1 MAANEKFNKITE
13 EIDRQAFGEIK
24 TAKDIAYDIARMQ
37 GLQPR
42 DLSSVFNYLADIS
55 LHAYIT
61 SRKLMAAYKYL
72 ISDKNPEILRAVEI
86 ADYSDQPSFTKAFKR
101 FFALT
106 PKEAISLKDHTLI
119 KKPLCWEML
128 SSDFASESYVKEKK
142 LQEKAIFGV
151 SEDCFNKISKALD
164 LGAFYGF
171 STMFSN
177 YAFEIAEKTGH
188 TLEEA
193 FEYVDS
199 LREYDGD
206 FDGDPE
212 GLSSEEA
219 LHEAGDN
226 ETIQKV
232 FFERK
237 ISVSII
243 SELLFN
249 YAATENDLMHCTMEM
264 LNLFPGFENNVDMS
278 FSYYVKA
285 YVYYSERLPIDTED
299 YYWFDKYLDKILAN
313 IPIEIAFDEIYPFV
327 ASALNIENGDY
338 SEYTAFNPKAEKQI
352 MEDYAIIDAMEDEE
366 EKWHGI
372 RIDDK
377 YDPDNVGFEKLDR
390 EDYPW

>member
-1 MAANEKFNKITE
+1 
-13 EIDRQAFGEIK
+13 
-24 TAKDIAYDIARMQ
+24 
-37 GLQPR
+37 
-42 DLSSVFNYLADIS
+42 
-55 LHAYIT
+55 
-61 SRKLMAAYKYL
+61 MAAYKYL

-206 FDGDPE
+206 FDGDLRYR
-212 GLSSEEA
+212 GRLHGNGSE
-219 LHEAGDN
+219 
-226 ETIQKV
+226 
-232 FFERK
+232 
-237 ISVSII
+237 
-243 SELLFN
+243 
-249 YAATENDLMHCTMEM
+249 
-264 LNLFPGFENNVDMS
+264 
-278 FSYYVKA
+278 
-285 YVYYSERLPIDTED
+285 
-299 YYWFDKYLDKILAN
+299 
-313 IPIEIAFDEIYPFV
+313 
-327 ASALNIENGDY
+327 
-338 SEYTAFNPKAEKQI
+338 
-352 MEDYAIIDAMEDEE
+352 
-366 EKWHGI
+366 
-372 RIDDK
+372 
-377 YDPDNVGFEKLDR
+377 
-390 EDYPW
+390 

>member
-1 MAANEKFNKITE
+1 MAANDKFNKITE

-42 DLSSVFNYLADIS
+42 DLSSVFYYLTDIP
-55 LHAYIT
+55 LHKYIT
-61 SRKLMAAYKYL
+61 SRKLMAAYNYL

-106 PKEAISLKDHTLI
+106 PKEASSLKDRTLI
-119 KKPLCWEML
+119 KKPLCWERL
-128 SSDFASESYVKEKK
+128 SSDFASDSFLKEE
-142 LQEKAIFGV
+142 EKMHEKSVFGV
-151 SEDCFNKISKALD
+151 SEDCFKKISKALD
-164 LGAFYGF
+164 LGSFYGF

-199 LREYDGD
+199 LREYGGD
-206 FDGDPE
+206 FDDDPE
-212 GLSSEEA
+212 GLTPEEA

-243 SELLFN
+243 SELLFD

-278 FSYYVKA
+278 FPYYVKA

-299 YYWFDKYLDKILAN
+299 YYWFDKYLDKIMAN
-313 IPIEIAFDEIYPFV
+313 IPIEIAFDETYPFA
-327 ASALNIENGDY
+327 ASALDFEDDFYPANEDFDSGKQR
-338 SEYTAFNPKAEKQI
+338 ELLEKV
-352 MEDYAIIDAMEDEE
+352 
-366 EKWHGI
+366 K
-372 RIDDK
+372 
-377 YDPDNVGFEKLDR
+377 N
-390 EDYPW
+390 